1 MELNFGFGFGIG
13 VGVVI
18 GIGIKSEIIWHK
30 MIHYSW

>member
-30 MIHYSW
+30 MIHYS